1 MKRLLAVFAA
11 ALAIGLCSGCSLL
24 SFTHIPLLAG
34 QAHSSAP
41 RPPKES
47 SHIATESEKDFKV
60 RWVAKRTADLVAQG
74 LAPDAARAQATTEF
88 DQKFSATHVAR
99 Q

>member
-34 QAHSSAP
+34 KANSSAP
-41 RPPKES
+41 KPPKES
-47 SHIATESEKDFKV
+47 SHIATDSEKEFKA
-60 RWVAKRTADLVAQG
+60 RWVDKRTSDLVAQG
-74 LAPDAARAQATTEF
+74 LAPDTARAQATTEF
-88 DQKFSATHVAR
+88 DQKFSATHVA
-99 Q
+99 QQ